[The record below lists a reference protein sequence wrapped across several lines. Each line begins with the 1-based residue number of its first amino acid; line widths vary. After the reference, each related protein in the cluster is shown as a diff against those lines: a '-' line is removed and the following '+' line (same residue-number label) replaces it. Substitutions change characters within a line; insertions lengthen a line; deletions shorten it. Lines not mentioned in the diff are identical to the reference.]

1 MLKTDGLC
9 PNCGQP
15 PPNPPGVS
23 AAAAR
28 RAPASLPLDTYL
40 KTGWDLFKRFPGG
53 FVGFSLFYFLIQAAF
68 NAIPLLG
75 WVAGLAL
82 PALLMG
88 NFIVSAKL
96 LQGLRPQ
103 FSDFFLGFRFFLS
116 LLLTFWSAVSL
127 IAIGM
132 LLIVPGVYFLV
143 SYVFAAP
150 LVVDRR
156 LKYRA
161 ALRLSR
167 RTVKP
172 IWSNMFIF
180 CLLLLLVN
188 LLSMLVFFKLLKLA
202 ILAPIVH
209 LFGPFAYGL
218 GLLASLP
225 VSCCAVTAAYADLFG
240 LQSDYSEG
248 FPDNPAAESEISAL

>member
-1 MLKTDGLC
+1 MLNTGSVC

-23 AAAAR
+23 ATAAR
-28 RAPASLPLDTYL
+28 PAAASLPLEKYL
-40 KTGWDLFKRFPGG
+40 KAGWDLFKRFPGG
-53 FVGFSLFYFLIQAAF
+53 FICFSLFYFLMQAAC
-68 NAIPLLG
+68 NSIPWLG

-96 LQGLRPQ
+96 LQGVKPH
-103 FSDFFLGFRFFLS
+103 FSDFFLGFRFFLP
-116 LLLTFWSAVSL
+116 LLLAFWSAAAL

-156 LKYRA
+156 LTYRA

-167 RTVKP
+167 RTVKQF
-172 IWSNMFIF
+172 WSNMFIF

-188 LLSMLVFFKLLKLA
+188 LFSLVVFFNLLRLA
-202 ILAPIVH
+202 IFAPIVN

-240 LQSDYSEG
+240 WQSDYSEG
-248 FPDNPAAESEISAL
+248 FPDNLPAEPEISAP

>member
-1 MLKTDGLC
+1 MLNTGSVC

-28 RAPASLPLDTYL
+28 PAAASLPLEKYL

-53 FVGFSLFYFLIQAAF
+53 FIGFSLFYFLMQAAC
-68 NAIPLLG
+68 NSVPLLG

-96 LQGLRPQ
+96 LQGVKPH
-103 FSDFFLGFRFFLS
+103 FGDFFLGFRFFLP
-116 LLLTFWSAVSL
+116 LLLAFWSAAAL
-127 IAIGM
+127 IVIGM

-156 LKYRA
+156 LTYRA

-167 RTVKP
+167 RTVKQF
-172 IWSNMFIF
+172 WSNVFIF

-188 LLSMLVFFKLLKLA
+188 L
-202 ILAPIVH
+202 
-209 LFGPFAYGL
+209 FGPYAYGL

-240 LQSDYSEG
+240 WQSDYSEG
-248 FPDNPAAESEISAL
+248 FPDNLPAEPEISAP

>member
-1 MLKTDGLC
+1 MLKTDSVC
-9 PNCGQP
+9 PACGQP
-15 PPNPPGVS
+15 PNPPSVS

-28 RAPASLPLDTYL
+28 RTPSSLPLEKYL

-53 FVGFSLFYFLIQAAF
+53 FVGFSLFYFLIQAALS
-68 NAIPLLG
+68 AIPLLG

-96 LQGLRPQ
+96 LQDRNPH
-103 FSDFFLGFRFFLS
+103 FSDFFLGFRFFLP
-116 LLLTFWSAVSL
+116 LLLMFWSAVSL
-127 IAIGM
+127 IVIGM
-132 LLIVPGVYFLV
+132 LLIVPGVYLLV

-156 LKYRA
+156 LKYRQ
-161 ALRLSR
+161 ALNLSR

-172 IWSNMFIF
+172 IWFNMFGF
-180 CLLLLLVN
+180 CLLLMLVN
-188 LLSMLVFFKLLKLA
+188 LCSLVVFFKLLKLA
-202 ILAPIVH
+202 IFAPIVT

-218 GLLASLP
+218 GLLVSLP

-248 FPDNPAAESEISAL
+248 FPDNLAPESEMSAQ